1 MQMFDSMTIKLTSNR
16 THANILEGRSIE
28 LPPVITLVNISNRG
42 RSWLKQSLHI
52 FETSRKEYN
61 KAIMAELG

>member
-1 MQMFDSMTIKLTSNR
+1 MFGSMTEKLTSNR

-28 LPPVITLVNISNRG
+28 LPPVITLVNISERG

>member
-1 MQMFDSMTIKLTSNR
+1 MTEKLTSNR
-16 THANILEGRSIE
+16 THANILEGRSMEE
-28 LPPVITLVNISNRG
+28 LPPVITLLNISERG

-52 FETSRKEYN
+52 FETSKKEYN